1 MKTIQ
6 KQANNNVLQRET
18 VIDKWQKSSFYTK
31 DVVLGIDIG
40 IEGIGIAVRRGP
52 ELLYCKTLMMKLPE
66 QAPLEA
72 RRVLRSSRRARKS
85 RRVRMNRL
93 KRLFQKHGLPWV
105 DDEIMARSDPFLLR
119 DRAVNKNGL
128 ASKEA
133 LSICIRHLVAH
144 RGYDFYAFLS
154 DGEAPWGECS
164 DFKAAKKWLSSTF
177 VSEDIQEELLQDA
190 ENFFAEKDLEVW
202 KTLVQERL
210 EWSLQNSMEKNLRE
224 YASNKA
230 NWRRGRG
237 ISYPRKQIETHL
249 RQIIERHKHLIKS
262 HKKFTDV
269 LFKECDDTNKD
280 ICIFHYNRK
289 TKEECKKVYERKIKT
304 CPFAKYWDG
313 ESQKCTLRS
322 DPAVR
327 KWNLLDF
334 LSNRRFR
341 FAEGSVQIMRTMPE
355 DCVKLLIDSLEKSF
369 DQKLTWSD
377 HKQKLVE
384 SLKLHGLKIANPPKE
399 LSSKAKK
406 SDAWKQLQDLLAPG
420 KPLTS
425 RAKLSSESAQ
435 KLFDTMT
442 RNRTSFDP
450 AQISA
455 RKKEMD
461 YYEILSH
468 TSMDYGVYP
477 QVQKLLGTLR
487 KPKAGEA
494 PSFGTKGF
502 LQRLFETELKDQ
514 LKRKTVPDR
523 CIIECI
529 KDPPRNKK
537 EQDARASLNVEN
549 REFIE
554 NLLKDYGY
562 EGAHSRSLINRLK
575 IYRQQGGEA
584 KDGKVTREAV
594 CPFTGMPLGK
604 NPLSSDLDLA
614 HLFPDGRGGLAIE
627 DNLVLTKRSV
637 NQDMGQR
644 TPREVAGKQMGKTSF
659 LSWNEMLARSN
670 SFKWNDKKRELFAF
684 EPAKGQPVPD
694 FENLTRTAQ
703 LARQLRRMIC
713 FWMGIQ
719 EDSKETRERIGNPS
733 GLHTAAARRGWK
745 ITKDRSDLTHH
756 RMDAAVLSFIPP
768 GAGLN
773 SVMYGGI
780 FEEVHSTKEINGN
793 KFKVVQMRVAPEL
806 KPDLSAL
813 EKDSL
818 TNCPVINIRSKSK
831 CKPLGDSTFWS
842 VDEKGETWQRTTLI
856 PLDKD
861 ALKDFTPEKIR
872 EKLVAEGI
880 KESDIPSDKKLEA
893 WLQNPKYSLHLKDG
907 QPIRFVYKKGSK
919 GDFKN
924 PVGWSGILHPNGKID
939 QLRKLD
945 LVNDRLELWVGF
957 DPKKG
962 WQYYKRIIP
971 SKDSMLGLKRLGIP
985 WGGEKGLPTYTKE
998 FIKEENCKDLKEFY
1012 CGILPPYSHKVGE
1025 FKLGDTFLIDVS
1037 EKRQKK
1043 QNAEGTEMFKD
1054 TPIPD
1059 SKKWFRVS
1067 AIILFKKKGKKGI
1080 KRKIEF
1086 KPIITTGDSFTKEI
1100 ACDLAQLLGKPKS
1113 PEECARQNGWEA
1125 PR

>member
-1 MKTIQ
+1 MKMTQ
-6 KQANNNVLQRET
+6 KQADNNVSQREA
-18 VIDKWQKSSFYTK
+18 VITKWQESPFYTK

-40 IEGIGIAVRRGP
+40 IKGIGLAVRRGR
-52 ELLYCKTLMMKLPE
+52 EILYCKTLMVDLPE
-66 QAPLEA
+66 QKPLKK
-72 RRVLRSSRRARKS
+72 RRILRSARRARKS

-105 DDEIMARSDPFLLR
+105 DDEVMRRSDPFLLR

-133 LSICIRHLVAH
+133 LYICIRHLVAH
-144 RGYDFYAFLS
+144 RGYDFYAFT

-177 VSEDIQEELLQDA
+177 VSEEIQNELLQDA
-190 ENFFAEKDLEVW
+190 EQFFPEKDLEVW
-202 KTLVQERL
+202 ESLVKERL
-210 EWSLQNSMEKNLRE
+210 EWSRENSMEKNLRE

-237 ISYPRKQIETHL
+237 ISYPRPQIKEHL
-249 RQIIERHKHLIKS
+249 EQIIERHKHLIKS

-269 LFKECDDTNKD
+269 LFSECDDDNKD

-289 TKEECKKVYERKIKT
+289 TKAECKKVYERKVRT
-304 CPFAKYWDG
+304 CPFAKYWNG
-313 ESQKCTLRS
+313 ETQKCASRS
-322 DPAVR
+322 DHAVR

-341 FAEGSVQIMRTMPE
+341 FMEGSVQIMRTMPE
-355 DCVKLLIDSLEKSF
+355 DCVKLLIDSLKKSF
-369 DQKLTWSD
+369 EQKLTWKD
-377 HKQKLVE
+377 HKEKLVE
-384 SLKLHGLKIANPPKE
+384 ALKQHGLKIANPPKE
-399 LSSKAKK
+399 LSNKAKK

-435 KLFDTMT
+435 ELFDTMT
-442 RNRTSFDP
+442 QKGTSFDP
-450 AQISA
+450 KKISE
-455 RKKEMD
+455 RKKELK
-461 YYEILSH
+461 YYDILGR
-468 TSMDYGVYP
+468 TLLDYGVYP
-477 QVQKLLGTLR
+477 QAQKLMGTLR
-487 KPKAGEA
+487 KPKSGEK

-502 LQRLFETELKDQ
+502 LQRLFEVELKDQ
-514 LKRKTVPDR
+514 LKGKKVPDR

-537 EQDARASLNVEN
+537 EQDARASANMEN
-549 REFIE
+549 REFVE
-554 NLLKDYGY
+554 NLLKEFGY
-562 EGAHSRSLINRLK
+562 EGEHSRSLINRLK
-575 IYRQQGGEA
+575 LYRQQGGEA
-584 KDGKVTREAV
+584 KNGQVTKEAV
-594 CPFTGMPLGK
+594 CPFTGELLGK

-644 TPREVAGKQMGKTSF
+644 TPREVAGKQIGKTRF
-659 LSWNEMLARSN
+659 LSWNEMLAQTK

-684 EPAKGQPVPD
+684 EPAKGQSAPD

-719 EDSKETRERIGNPS
+719 EDSKETRNRIGNPS
-733 GLHTAAARRGWK
+733 GLHTAAARRGWEISK
-745 ITKDRSDLTHH
+745 NRSDLTHH

-780 FEEVHSTKEINGN
+780 FEEIRSTKEINGN
-793 KFKVVQMRVAPEL
+793 KIRVVKMQAAPEL

-813 EKDSL
+813 EKDSR
-818 TNCPVINIRSKSK
+818 TECPVINIRSTSK
-831 CKPLGDSTFWS
+831 CKPLGDKTFWS

-861 ALKDFTPEKIR
+861 ELKDFTPEKIR
-872 EKLVAEGI
+872 EKLLDEG
-880 KESDIPSDKKLEA
+880 KTASDIPSDKELEK
-893 WLQNPKYSLHLKDG
+893 WLRNPKYSLHLKDG
-907 QPIRFVYKKGSK
+907 QPIRFVHKKGSK

-971 SKDSMLGLKRLGIP
+971 SKDSMLGWKRLGIP
-985 WGGEKGLPTYTKE
+985 WRGQKGLPEYTVQLLGK
-998 FIKEENCKDLKEFY
+998 KCKDLKVYY
-1012 CGILPPYSHKVGE
+1012 CGTLPKYSHKVGE
-1025 FKLGDTFLIDVS
+1025 FKKGDCFLLDVS
-1037 EKRQKK
+1037 EKNHKK
-1043 QNAEGTEMFKD
+1043 QNEEGTAMFSSD
-1054 TPIPD
+1054 INI
-1059 SKKWFRVS
+1059 SSVNEWFEVS
-1067 AIILFKKKGKKGI
+1067 AITTD
-1080 KRKIEF
+1080 KRIEL
-1086 KPIITTGDSFTKEI
+1086 KPIITDGKKFLEGNMSN
-1100 ACDLAQLLGKPKS
+1100 LAQLLKLPIS
-1113 PEECARQNGWEA
+1113 PEECAQQNGWKA

>member
-105 DDEIMARSDPFLLR
+105 DDEIMAHSDPFLLR

-562 EGAHSRSLINRLK
+562 EGVHSRSLNTRLK
-575 IYRQQGGEA
+575 LYRQQGGEA
-584 KDGKVTREAV
+584 KDGKVIKDKEAV

-659 LSWNEMLARSN
+659 LSWNEMLARSK

-780 FEEVHSTKEINGN
+780 FEEVHSTKEINSN

-907 QPIRFVYKKGSK
+907 QPVRFVHKNAGKG
-919 GDFKN
+919 GFKN
-924 PVGWSGILHPNGKID
+924 PVGWSGIRHPNGKID
-939 QLRKLD
+939 QLRKLN

-957 DPKKG
+957 DPKQG

-971 SKDSMLGLKRLGIP
+971 SKDSMRGLKRLGIP
-985 WGGEKGLPTYTKE
+985 WRGQKGLPEYTAQLLGK
-998 FIKEENCKDLKEFY
+998 KCKDLKEYY
-1012 CGILPPYSHKVGE
+1012 CGTLPKYSHKVGE
-1025 FKLGDTFLIDVS
+1025 FKKGDTFLLNVS
-1037 EKRQKK
+1037 EQNHKK
-1043 QNAEGTEMFKD
+1043 QNEEGTNMFSSD
-1054 TPIPD
+1054 TNIF
-1059 SKKWFRVS
+1059 SSQEWFEVS
-1067 AIILFKKKGKKGI
+1067 AIQTDMRI
-1080 KRKIEF
+1080 KLKA
-1086 KPIITTGDSFTKEI
+1086 IITDDKKILEGNTSN
-1100 ACDLAQLLGKPKS
+1100 LARLLKLPAS
-1113 PEECARQNGWEA
+1113 PEECAQQNGWKA

>member
-1 MKTIQ
+1 MKMTQ
-6 KQANNNVLQRET
+6 KQANNVFQREA
-18 VIDKWQKSSFYTK
+18 VITKWQGAPFYTK

-105 DDEIMARSDPFLLR
+105 DDEIMRRSDPFLLR

-144 RGYDFYAFLS
+144 RGYDFYALAE
-154 DGEAPWGECS
+154 DEAPWGECS
-164 DFKAAKKWLSSTF
+164 DFKGAKKWLSSTF
-177 VSEDIQEELLQDA
+177 VSEDFQKKLLQDA

-202 KTLVQERL
+202 GALVQERL
-210 EWSLQNSMEKNLRE
+210 DWSRQNSMEKNLRE

-237 ISYPRKQIETHL
+237 ISYPRPQIEAHL

-269 LFKECDDTNKD
+269 LFKKCDDDNKD

-289 TKEECKKVYERKIKT
+289 TKEECEKVYERKIRT

-313 ESQKCTLRS
+313 AAQKCASRG
-322 DPAVR
+322 DHAVR

-341 FAEGSVQIMRTMPE
+341 FAEGSIQIMRTMPE

-384 SLKLHGLKIANPPKE
+384 SLKQHGLKIANPPKE
-399 LSSKAKK
+399 LSGKAKK

-435 KLFDTMT
+435 KLFDTTT
-442 RNRTSFDP
+442 RNGTSFDP

-455 RKKEMD
+455 RKKETD

-514 LKRKTVPDR
+514 LKRKTIPDR

-562 EGAHSRSLINRLK
+562 EGYHSRSLNTRLK
-575 IYRQQGGEA
+575 LYRQQGGEA

-594 CPFTGMPLGK
+594 CPFTGMPLGT

-644 TPREVAGKQMGKTSF
+644 TPREVAGTRMGKTSF
-659 LSWNEMLARSN
+659 LSWNEMLTRSK

-780 FEEVHSTKEINGN
+780 FEEIYSTKEINGN

-818 TNCPVINIRSKSK
+818 IECPVINIRSKSK

-872 EKLVAEGI
+872 EKLLTEGI
-880 KESDIPSDKKLEA
+880 KESDIPSDRKLEA
-893 WLQNPKYSLHLKDG
+893 WLQNPKHSLHLNDG
-907 QPIRFVYKKGSK
+907 QPVRFVHKKGSK

-924 PVGWSGILHPNGKID
+924 PVGWSGIWHPNGKID

-945 LVNDRLELWVGF
+945 LVNDRLELWVGY

-962 WQYYKRIIP
+962 WQYYKRVIS
-971 SKDSMLGLKRLGIP
+971 SKDSMRGLKRLGIP
-985 WGGEKGLPTYTKE
+985 WRGQKGLPEYTAQLLGK
-998 FIKEENCKDLKEFY
+998 KCKDLKEYY
-1012 CGILPPYSHKVGE
+1012 CGTLPKYSHKVGE
-1025 FKLGDTFLIDVS
+1025 FKKGDTFLLD
-1037 EKRQKK
+1037 
-1043 QNAEGTEMFKD
+1043 
-1054 TPIPD
+1054 
-1059 SKKWFRVS
+1059 KWFEVS
-1067 AIILFKKKGKKGI
+1067 AITTD
-1080 KRKIEF
+1080 KRIEL
-1086 KPIITTGDSFTKEI
+1086 KPIITDGKKTLEGNTVN
-1100 ACDLAQLLGKPKS
+1100 LAQLLKLPAS
-1113 PEECARQNGWEA
+1113 PEECARKNGWKA
-1125 PR
+1125 PSNKKG

>member
-1 MKTIQ
+1 MTQ
-6 KQANNNVLQRET
+6 KQADNNVSQREA
-18 VIDKWQKSSFYTK
+18 VITKWQESPFYTK

-40 IEGIGIAVRRGP
+40 IKGIGLAVRRGR
-52 ELLYCKTLMMKLPE
+52 EILYCKTLMVDLPE
-66 QAPLEA
+66 QKPLKK
-72 RRVLRSSRRARKS
+72 RRILRSARRARKN

-105 DDEIMARSDPFLLR
+105 DDEVMRRSDPFLLR

-144 RGYDFYAFLS
+144 RGYDFYAFT

-177 VSEDIQEELLQDA
+177 VSEEIQNELLQDA
-190 ENFFAEKDLEVW
+190 EQFFPEKDLEVW
-202 KTLVQERL
+202 ESLVKERL
-210 EWSLQNSMEKNLRE
+210 EWSRENCMEKNLRE
-224 YASNKA
+224 YASHNA

-237 ISYPRKQIETHL
+237 MNYPRKQIEVHL

-269 LFKECDDTNKD
+269 LFSECDDDNKD

-289 TKEECKKVYERKIKT
+289 TKAECEKVYERKVRT
-304 CPFAKYWDG
+304 CPFAKYWNG
-313 ESQKCTLRS
+313 ETQKCASRS
-322 DPAVR
+322 DHAVR

-341 FAEGSVQIMRTMPE
+341 FMEGSVQIMRTMPE
-355 DCVKLLIDSLEKSF
+355 DCVKLLIDSLEESF
-369 DQKLTWSD
+369 QQRLTWD
-377 HKQKLVE
+377 NHKKKLVE
-384 SLKLHGLKIANPPKE
+384 ALKQHGLKIANPPKE
-399 LSSKAKK
+399 LSNKAKK

-425 RAKLSSESAQ
+425 RAKLSSKSAQ
-435 KLFDTMT
+435 ELFDTMT
-442 RNRTSFDP
+442 QKGTSFDP
-450 AQISA
+450 KKISE
-455 RKKEMD
+455 RKKELK
-461 YYEILSH
+461 YYDILGR
-468 TSMDYGVYP
+468 TLLDYGVYP
-477 QVQKLLGTLR
+477 QAQKLMGTLR
-487 KPKAGEA
+487 KPKSGEK

-502 LQRLFETELKDQ
+502 LQRLFEVELKDQ
-514 LKRKTVPDR
+514 LKGKKVPDR

-537 EQDARASLNVEN
+537 EQDARASANMEN
-549 REFIE
+549 REFVE
-554 NLLKDYGY
+554 NLLKEYGY
-562 EGAHSRSLINRLK
+562 EGEHSRSLINRLK
-575 IYRQQGGEA
+575 LYRQQGGEV
-584 KDGKVTREAV
+584 KDGKIKEAV
-594 CPFTGMPLGK
+594 CPFTGELLGK

-614 HLFPDGRGGLAIE
+614 HLFPDGKGGLAIE

-644 TPREVAGKQMGKTSF
+644 TPREVAGMKIGKTRF
-659 LSWNEMLARSN
+659 LSWNEMLARTK

-684 EPAKGQPVPD
+684 EPAKGQLVPD

-713 FWMGIQ
+713 FWMGIL
-719 EDSKETRERIGNPS
+719 EDSKNTREQIGNPS
-733 GLHTAAARRGWK
+733 GLHTAAARRGWE

-780 FEEVHSTKEINGN
+780 FEEIRFNKQING
-793 KFKVVQMRVAPEL
+793 KKIRVIQMRTVPEL

-813 EKDSL
+813 EKDSQ
-818 TNCPVINIRSKSK
+818 TECPVINIRSKSK

-842 VDEKGETWQRTTLI
+842 VDKKGETWQRTTLI

-861 ALKDFTPEKIR
+861 ELKDFTPEKIR
-872 EKLVAEGI
+872 EKLLDEG
-880 KESDIPSDKKLEA
+880 KTASDIPSDRKLEE
-893 WLQNPKYSLHLKDG
+893 WLQNPKHSLHLKHG
-907 QPIRFVYKKGSK
+907 QPIRFVHKKGSK

-924 PVGWSGILHPNGKID
+924 PVGWSGIRHPNGKID

-957 DPKKG
+957 DPQEG

-985 WGGEKGLPTYTKE
+985 WRGQKGLPEYTKE
-998 FIKEENCKDLKEFY
+998 LISEENCKDLKEFY
-1012 CGILPPYSHKVGE
+1012 CGTLPKYSHKVGE
-1025 FKLGDTFLIDVS
+1025 FKLGDTFLIDIS

-1043 QNAEGTEMFKD
+1043 QNAEE
-1054 TPIPD
+1054 
-1059 SKKWFRVS
+1059 WVRVS
-1067 AIILFKKKGKKGI
+1067 AIILFKKKGEKGI
-1080 KRKIEF
+1080 KRKVKF
-1086 KPIITTGDSFTKEI
+1086 KPILAKEDDFTKEI
-1100 ACDLAQLLGKPKS
+1100 TKDLAQLLKLPAS
-1113 PEECARQNGWEA
+1113 PEECARKNGWKA